1 MQQSLTAPEHK
12 NWKTAFIG
20 FSIALLIIMLFISK
34 DYGQSGDEWLQIEYG
49 QHIWKYFFEGDKQA
63 LDYNNMSLQYQGIEF
78 YGGLFDFSME
88 ILHRWLPSVPLL
100 HLRHF
105 FNALSGGLLMVFTGL
120 FAYRL
125 SGQSWMTGLLA
136 LVFIAFSPR
145 IFGESM
151 NNPKD
156 IPFALGFVVG
166 MYYFLRLLQDAPAR
180 MWANA
185 FGIGAGFAIAFG
197 VRPAGGLLLI
207 VNFVVMAALYF
218 LLNKEFKQLVVA
230 DKNKL
235 LKKLIFFII
244 GAIAVGYIIG
254 LMAWPW
260 GLQEPLSRPLESLR
274 QMTNIKITLRVFFEG
289 VFRPNNNMPWY
300 YELKWIM
307 MSNPL
312 IVILGVALFFVL
324 FAKAKKQYGLI
335 AVLLVVFAAF
345 FTPLYM
351 IYKKSSVHDTWRHL
365 FFIYPYWVTMA
376 ALAFPLLKDFIKN
389 EKLQWIPFAIAIL
402 GLTPAMAWTV
412 RSHPNQYVYF
422 NELEGGVKGAFGY
435 YDIDYYQN
443 SALQDANWLIKH
455 APHIPGRKVL
465 VASNMMGFDKYFA
478 KDTSW
483 ITWYYV
489 RYGDRHTKAWDYYA
503 GYSRFISAEQLQNGH
518 WPPANVVFAPEVDG
532 VPLSAVIARKSTAGI
547 AANEAL
553 QKKDF
558 ATAAQLY
565 ADYIKTDATDENVF
579 ANYGIALASMGQI
592 DAGIAA
598 LNEAVKFDAGNPNF
612 YQILSQFYQAKGDN
626 ANAQK
631 AANTASA
638 LMQEVE

>member
-1 MQQSLTAPEHK
+1 MQQQPTIQGQK
-12 NWKTAFIG
+12 NWKLAFMA
-20 FSIALLIIMLFISK
+20 FSVLLLVVMLFVSK

-49 QHIWKYFFEGDKQA
+49 QHIWNYFFNGDKQA

-88 ILHRWLPSVPLL
+88 ILHRWLPSIPLL

-105 FNALSGGLLMVFTGL
+105 FNALTGGVLMIFTGL

-125 SGQSWMTGLLA
+125 SGKNWVVGMLA
-136 LVFIAFSPR
+136 LLFIAFSPR

-156 IPFALGFVVG
+156 IPFACGFAIG
-166 MYYFLRLLQDAPAR
+166 MYYFLRLLQEIPTKMLGSAV
-180 MWANA
+180 
-185 FGIGAGFAIAFG
+185 GICVGFALAFG

-207 VNFVVMAALYF
+207 VNFVVMASLYF
-218 LLNKEFKQLVVA
+218 FLSKEFKQTVQA
-230 DKNKL
+230 DKNKR
-235 LKKLIFFII
+235 LKKLIFYVV
-244 GAIAVGYIIG
+244 GALIVGYIIG
-254 LMAWPW
+254 LLAWPW
-260 GLQEPLSRPLESLR
+260 GLQEPFTRPLESLK

-300 YELKWIM
+300 YELKWII

-312 IVILGVALFFVL
+312 IVILGVALFFLL
-324 FAKAKKQYGLI
+324 FAKAKKEYGLI
-335 AVLLVVFAAF
+335 AVILVVFAAF

-365 FFIYPYWVTMA
+365 FFIYPYWITMA
-376 ALAFPLLKDFIKN
+376 ALAFPLLQSFIKN
-389 EKLQWIPFAIAIL
+389 EQLKWLPFTIAVL
-402 GLTPAMAWTV
+402 GLTPAIAWTV
-412 RSHPNQYVYF
+412 RAHPNQYVYF
-422 NELEGGVKGAFGY
+422 NELEGGVEGAFGY

-443 SALQDANWLIKH
+443 SALQDANWLIKN
-455 APHIPGRKVL
+455 APHKQGRKIL
-465 VASNMMGFDKYFA
+465 VASNMLGFDKYFA

-489 RYGDRHTKAWDYYA
+489 RYGDRSNKEWDYYV

-518 WPPANVVFAPEVDG
+518 WPPANVVFSPKVDD
-532 VPLSAVIARKSTAGI
+532 VPLSVIIERKSTASI

-558 ATAAQLY
+558 ATAAKLY
-565 ADYIKTDATDENVF
+565 AEYIKTDATDENVF

-592 DAGIAA
+592 DGGITAM
-598 LNEAVKFDAGNPNF
+598 NEAIKLDAGNPGF
-612 YQILSQFYQAKGDN
+612 YQILSQLYQAKGDN

-638 LMQEVE
+638 MMMEAE

>member
-1 MQQSLTAPEHK
+1 MQPLLATPENK
-12 NWKTAFIG
+12 YWKFAFIG
-20 FSIALLIIMLFISK
+20 FSILLLIVMLIISK

-49 QHIWKYFFEGDKQA
+49 QHIWNYFFEGNNQA
-63 LDYNNMSLQYQGIEF
+63 LDYSNMSLQYQGIEF
-78 YGGLFDFSME
+78 YGGLFDFTME
-88 ILHRWLPSVPLL
+88 ILHRWLPSIPLL

-105 FNALSGGLLMVFTGL
+105 FNALSGGCLMIFTGL

-125 SGQSWMTGLLA
+125 AGKRWMIGLLA
-136 LVFIAFSPR
+136 LLFMAFSPR

-156 IPFALGFVVG
+156 IPFACGFVIG
-166 MYYFLRLLQDAPAR
+166 MYFFLRLLQDMPSK
-180 MWANA
+180 MWGNA
-185 FGIGAGFAIAFG
+185 IGIGAGFAIAFG

-207 VNFVVMAALYF
+207 VNFVVMAGLYF
-218 LLNKEFKQLVVA
+218 FLDKAFKQKLQA
-230 DKNKL
+230 DKNKF
-235 LKKLIFFII
+235 LKKSIFFIV
-244 GAIAVGYIIG
+244 GALVVGYIIG
-254 LMAWPW
+254 LLAWPW
-260 GLQEPLSRPLESLR
+260 GLQEPLTRPLESLK

-300 YELKWIM
+300 YELKWII

-312 IVILGVALFFVL
+312 VVILGVALFFVL
-324 FAKAKKQYGLI
+324 LAKAKKQYGLI
-335 AVLLVVFAAF
+335 AVIMVVFAAF

-365 FFIYPYWVTMA
+365 FFIYPYWVAMA
-376 ALAFPLLKDFIKN
+376 ALAFPLLNDFIKQ
-389 EKLQWIPFAIAIL
+389 EKLKWIPFAIAVL
-402 GLTPAMAWTV
+402 GLSPAIAWTV
-412 RSHPNQYVYF
+412 RTHPNQYVYF

-443 SALQDANWLIKH
+443 SALQDANWLLKN
-455 APHIPGRKVL
+455 APHQQGRKVL
-465 VASNMMGFDKYFA
+465 VASNMLGFDKYFA
-478 KDTSW
+478 NDTSW

-489 RYGDRHTKAWDYYA
+489 RYGDRHTKEWDYYV

-518 WPPANVVFAPEVDG
+518 WPPANVVFTPMVDG
-532 VPLSAVIARKSTAGI
+532 VPLSAVIERKSTAGI

-565 ADYIKTDATDENVF
+565 AAYIKTNASDENVF
-579 ANYGIALASMGQI
+579 TNYGIALASMGQI

-598 LNEAVKFDAGNPNF
+598 LNQAIKLDAGNPGF
-612 YQILSQFYQAKGDN
+612 YQILAQLYQAKGDN

-638 LMQEVE
+638 MMMEE